1 MTPEEARQVLGLP
14 NSHSTAA
21 DIDRAF
27 RCSAKRQHPDVQRDA
42 LARHDAQERFRRL
55 LEARR
60 TLRAVAATPPPPPS
74 SAAPS
79 PRAKVPSAPRRG
91 HRGPKSVDRS
101 LVGYG
106 GWIIAGWAA
115 VVLFSPWWLLLPVG
129 VTLAWARRRRAWTRL
144 GLQVAAT
151 EVGRAMAVAGVAAA
165 VAITLAN
172 VL

>member
-27 RCSAKRQHPDVQRDA
+27 RCSAKRQHPDVQPDA
-42 LARHDAQERFRRL
+42 LTRHDAQERFRRL

-60 TLRAVAATPPPPPS
+60 TLRAAAATPPPPPAS
-74 SAAPS
+74 FAPG
-79 PRAKVPSAPRRG
+79 PRAKRRVVPRRG
-91 HRGPKSVDRS
+91 HRALRSADRS

-129 VTLAWARRRRAWTRL
+129 VALAWARRRGAWTRL
-144 GLQVAAT
+144 RLQAAAA